1 MAFWRFGLANESAVD
16 TLLKDWQAPS
26 RQSTVDPQPSNAS
39 SSPGKDAAQVVSP
52 TLEQLLE
59 EDDLLQ
65 ETKSGHNKL
74 VSETILKAE
83 CHARGN

>member
-1 MAFWRFGLANESAVD
+1 MAFWRFGLANESAID

-26 RQSTVDPQPSNAS
+26 RQSAIDPQQSNTS

-74 VSETILKAE
+74 VSELILKAE
-83 CHARGN
+83 SYVRGN